1 MYHDLVSNLYIPW
14 IYVLIDGKSEKHY
27 EEVFNSII
35 NIITI
40 NHCIEININ
49 SIVI

>member
-1 MYHDLVSNLYIPW
+1 MSNGKNVIWEKCQMGPIP
-14 IYVLIDGKSEKHY
+14 EKHY
-27 EEVFNSII
+27 EEIFNSII